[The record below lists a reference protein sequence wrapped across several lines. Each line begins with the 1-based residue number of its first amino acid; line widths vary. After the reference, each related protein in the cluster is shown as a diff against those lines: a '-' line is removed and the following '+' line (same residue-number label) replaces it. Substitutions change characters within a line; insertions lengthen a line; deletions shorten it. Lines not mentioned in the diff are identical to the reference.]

1 MQPRD
6 LRVTAQFHITF
17 RTVDALVVAYS
28 ANLSRGGL
36 FLKTNR
42 LLPIGSVVSL
52 VIRLPDGMGDL
63 EAPCSVIFV
72 RDGTDEQSVGMG
84 LKFIDPDAAIQKRI
98 EWFIINSSPDN
109 NELRA
114 QSRVRTL
121 NLVIVDDDHFQS
133 DVASSAFIARGDR
146 VRVASDGLAGLA
158 LCIEEKPEVILT
170 DVQMPRMDG
179 WQMVRLIRARPA
191 LAKVPILF
199 LTSLSSEQDRL
210 VGYRLGVDDYL
221 TKPHNPNDLVTRV
234 DRAVLRAE
242 QLNRSVDDAERDA
255 LRGDLR
261 QVSIQS
267 VLGFLEMERRSGTL
281 RIGPVVNAR
290 LELREG
296 RIVNVAL
303 DGAEGAPVREQV
315 FRILDAMDGRFEF
328 IQGEVDTPDRLELP
342 TSNLILEHAR
352 RRDESAR

>member
-1 MQPRD
+1 
-6 LRVTAQFHITF
+6 
-17 RTVDALVVAYS
+17 
-28 ANLSRGGL
+28 
-36 FLKTNR
+36 
-42 LLPIGSVVSL
+42 
-52 VIRLPDGMGDL
+52 
-63 EAPCSVIFV
+63 
-72 RDGTDEQSVGMG
+72 MG
-84 LKFIDPDAAIQKRI
+84 LKFIDPDATIQKRI

-114 QSRVRTL
+114 QSQIRKL
-121 NLVIVDDDHFQS
+121 NVVIVDDDHFQS
-133 DVASSAFIARGDR
+133 DVASSAFLARGDR

-158 LCIEEKPEVILT
+158 LCIEDKPDVVLT

-179 WQMVRLIRARPA
+179 WQMVRLIRARSA

-221 TKPHNPNDLVTRV
+221 TKPHNPQDLLTRV

-242 QLNRSVDDAERDA
+242 QLNRSMVPAERDA

-281 RIGPVVNAR
+281 RVGPVINARVEMREGRVVNA
-290 LELREG
+290 
-296 RIVNVAL
+296 VL
-303 DGAEGAPVREQV
+303 DGAEELPVRERI
-315 FRILDAMDGRFEF
+315 FRILDATEGRFEF
-328 IQGEVDTPDRLELP
+328 IQGEVELDGSDQVALP